1 MIKMLEKDI
10 RHNPFFK
17 TKSFI
22 INPGCFPGFFIAFI
36 FFENK
41 SNKKS
46 YPIHK
51 IIFMF
56 FLPNCLV
63 KISLSS

>member
-22 INPGCFPGFFIAFI
+22 IKPGCFPGFFIALI
-36 FFENK
+36 FFENQ
-41 SNKKS
+41 SNKKT
-46 YPIHK
+46 YPVHK
-51 IIFMF
+51 IIFMLF
-56 FLPNCLV
+56 IPNCLV

>member
-22 INPGCFPGFFIAFI
+22 IKPGCFPGFFIVKI
-36 FFENK
+36 FWENFDD
-41 SNKKS
+41 KKT
-46 YPIHK
+46 YPVHK

>member
-41 SNKKS
+41 SNKKY

-56 FLPNCLV
+56 FIPNCLV

>member
-22 INPGCFPGFFIAFI
+22 INPGCFPGFFIVQL
-36 FFENK
+36 FFEK
-41 SNKKS
+41 LDNKKL
-46 YPIHK
+46 Y
-51 IIFMF
+51 
-56 FLPNCLV
+56 
-63 KISLSS
+63 IS

>member
-22 INPGCFPGFFIAFI
+22 INPGCFPGFFIGQI
-36 FFENK
+36 LEENLA
-41 SNKKS
+41 NKK
-46 YPIHK
+46 YYHIHK

-56 FLPNCLV
+56 FIPNCLV